1 MAYQQTA
8 EPLSR
13 WSRIVLAYRKHSG
26 SWAWIIHRVSGIALT
41 GYLFM
46 HIYTLTL
53 LSKGP
58 VEYDRAIGAYAE
70 FPFNV
75 LEWLLF
81 FPLVFHS
88 FNGFRIV
95 LVDLG
100 KGAFNQKTLLRLVWA
115 VALLGMVVTG
125 LMILPHMFKSAH

>member
-13 WSRIVLAYRKHSG
+13 WSRIVVAYRTHAG
-26 SWAWIIHRVSGIALT
+26 SWAWLLHRLCGIALT

-58 VEYDRAIGAYAE
+58 TAYDEAIAAYTK

-81 FPLVFHS
+81 FPLAFHS

-115 VALLGMVVTG
+115 LVVLGMVVTG
-125 LMILPHMFKSAH
+125 IFILPHILKGH